1 MKLLFYYVI
10 LCSCLFY
17 ACTEKSARK
26 EFEFHGGCFNA
37 AIPFN
42 PTDVVAADINDVYTD
57 RITRQVLEGLFE
69 LNSKTLVP
77 EKRLV
82 KDFSVENEGQR
93 YKFTLRDDIYFHPHS
108 LIGDSRLLTI
118 EDVIFSFESACK
130 ANAKSEPSVLYQLV
144 FKGKVRGA
152 TRFHNGETNSI
163 AGVYEENGQLV
174 IELEEA
180 DYTFTE
186 KLCAPSAKIL
196 PKEIIE
202 EHQESSLIG
211 TGPFVYQGT
220 QLLDD
225 DQAILLTKNHRYY
238 RMDEQGY
245 ALPYLDSVLFYIEPK
260 SLHQLS
266 AFEEGRIHHI
276 EELSPGRIS
285 MMFETHAD
293 AFFEEPQQILLRR
306 MPILGTQFYV
316 LNMEAPALKDV
327 RVRKALNYAFDK
339 QKLVKDVLKDQA
351 YGPGY
356 RGIVPPFVFSEYDK
370 NDSLLQGYSFD
381 VEKAKALLA
390 EAGFPNGEGFPAL
403 RLMFDKGTMHSAVAT
418 EFAAQMEQNLGIIVN
433 LEGNSFQRL
442 NAAMDRGQG
451 DIFRSSWYADYKS
464 PESFL
469 YCYNSFLVPDHP
481 GEASK
486 VNSSRYKNST
496 FDQFFEKAIQS
507 SNLKDRLSYF
517 ARAEK
522 VLLEEVPFV
531 ILWYDE
537 SISMT
542 YSKVR
547 NLDVNEIN
555 LYTLDRVYFKDW
567 TLEEYQKKTQIKG

>member
-1 MKLLFYYVI
+1 MKLLFYFVV
-10 LCSCLFY
+10 LFTCLFLS
-17 ACTEKSARK
+17 CSEKTSRE
-26 EFEFHGGCFNA
+26 EFEFHGGCFRA
-37 AIPFN
+37 ALPFN
-42 PTDVVAADINDVYTD
+42 PTDVTAADINDVYTD

-69 LNSKTLVP
+69 LNSKTLTP

-82 KDFSVENEGQR
+82 KDFTVENDGKLYR
-93 YKFTLRDDIYFHPHS
+93 FTLRDDIYFHPHS
-108 LIGDSRLLTI
+108 LIGDNRQLKI
-118 EDVIFSFESACK
+118 EDVIFSFENACK
-130 ANAKSEPSVLYQLV
+130 ANSKSEPSVLYQLI

-152 TRFHNGETNSI
+152 KRFHDGETNSI
-163 AGVYEENGQLV
+163 AGVYEEEGKLV
-174 IELEEA
+174 VELEEA
-180 DYTFTE
+180 DFTFTE

-202 EHQESSLIG
+202 AKQESSLIG
-211 TGPFVYQGT
+211 TGPFIYQGT
-220 QLLDD
+220 QLLEN
-225 DQAILLTKNHRYY
+225 DQAILLTKNKRYY
-238 RMDEQGY
+238 RSDEQGF

-266 AFEEGRIHHI
+266 AFEEGQIHHI
-276 EELSPGRIS
+276 EELSPERIS

-293 AFFEEPQQILLRR
+293 AFFEEPQKILLRR

-339 QKLVKDVLKDQA
+339 QKLVRDVLKDQA

-370 NDSLLQGYSFD
+370 NDSLLNGYTYD
-381 VEKAKALLA
+381 VEKAKTLLA
-390 EAGFPNGEGFPAL
+390 EAGFPNGKGFPAL
-403 RLMFDKGTMHSAVAT
+403 RLMFDKGTMHSAVAS

-486 VNSSRYKNST
+486 VNSSRFKNLS
-496 FDQFFEKAIQS
+496 FDGYFKEAIRQSNTKEKLA
-507 SNLKDRLSYF
+507 YF
-517 ARAEK
+517 ALAEK
-522 VLLEEVPFV
+522 VLLEEVPFI

-537 SISMT
+537 SISLT
-542 YSKVR
+542 YSEVR